1 MINTNN
7 RVIYLSVDS
16 HGNYLCLS
24 AKAKRFDEM
33 YELFLW
39 RKNTGINLII
49 YDEPNI
55 AQAERHLEE
64 IKRQR
69 HSAQELQ
76 KARDR
81 DRNFIKTVA
90 VSQFQRLFNLPYFE
104 HVSLKFL
111 GGIVL

>member
-24 AKAKRFDEM
+24 AKRFDEM

-55 AQAERHLEE
+55 AQLSVFEE

-90 VSQFQRLFNLPYFE
+90 VSQYQRLFNLPYFE